1 VDRGFKEKEKKM
13 YRLFYGKITCDV
25 PPIPPR
31 DKDDGPVRHP
41 NAGRLIFEDR
51 YTIDDRYI
59 PDVYTITE
67 YIQDDLISIISDLYD
82 PRKITSIQ
90 FDIHEIR

>member
-1 VDRGFKEKEKKM
+1 M

-31 DKDDGPVRHP
+31 DQDKGPVRHP
-41 NAGRLIFEDR
+41 NSGHLMFEDR
-51 YTIDDRYI
+51 YVIDDRYLS
-59 PDVYTITE
+59 DVYTITT
-67 YIQDDLISIISDLYD
+67 YIQEDLISFISDLYD
-82 PRKITSIQ
+82 LRKITSIQ

>member
-1 VDRGFKEKEKKM
+1 VVLKKEKKM

-31 DKDDGPVRHP
+31 DRDEGPVRHP
-41 NAGRLIFEDR
+41 NSGHLIFEDR

-59 PDVYTITE
+59 PDVYTITT
-67 YIQDDLISIISDLYD
+67 YIQEDLISFISDLYD
-82 PRKITSIQ
+82 LQKITSIQ

>member
-1 VDRGFKEKEKKM
+1 M

-41 NAGRLIFEDR
+41 NRGHLIFEDR
-51 YTIDDRYI
+51 YVIDDRYI
-59 PDVYTITE
+59 PDVYTITT
-67 YIQDDLISIISDLYD
+67 YIQEDLISIISDLYD
-82 PRKITSIQ
+82 LRKITSIC